1 MPLAASI
8 GMTYR
13 MVHVGLGGQGRTWLT
28 EAIPPN
34 VDAGRIEVVA
44 AVDTDPE
51 RHELARDELGLAP
64 ERCYTDLDTALTEH
78 EADFCSVV
86 TPPAAHEP
94 VIKTALSHGLDILS
108 EKPIADTLEG
118 SVRIARAVEAA
129 GAKMGLTMTHR
140 FDQDKTTFRRAVEA
154 ASPVDYLTARFT
166 GNVRERGHYSPYVH
180 EMEDMLLLDGAVHH
194 LDMLASLVDARCER
208 VYADTWVPD
217 GADYRGDCTGLVTLT
232 FADGTRA
239 HYEGS
244 YANATTLNGWGHEQ
258 FRAECA
264 DETVVLDNRN
274 VERFGRDDN
283 RAGES
288 AGRDDGEHVPPV
300 ERATWTNA
308 WLIEQFCD
316 WLGGGEP
323 MPTDVASTLRSMA
336 IVFAAIESSQ
346 TGEAVEVPELLNEAR
361 AVAQVQ

>member
-1 MPLAASI
+1 
-8 GMTYR
+8 MTYR
-13 MVHVGLGGQGRTWLT
+13 MVHVGLGSQGKRWLT

-34 VDAGRIEVVA
+34 VEASRIEVVA

-51 RHELARDELGLAP
+51 RHELAREELDLSP

-78 EADFCSVV
+78 DADCCSVV

-94 VIKTALSHGLDILS
+94 VVETALSYGLDILS

-140 FDQDKTTFRRAVEA
+140 FDRDKTTFRRAVEGA
-154 ASPVDYLTARFT
+154 GPVDYLTARFT
-166 GNVRERGHYSPYVH
+166 GNVRERGYYSPYVH
-180 EMEDMLLLDGAVHH
+180 EMENMLLLDGAVHH
-194 LDMLASLVDARCER
+194 LDMLASLVDAPCER

-258 FRAECA
+258 LRAECA
-264 DETVVLDNRN
+264 DETIILDNRN
-274 VERFGRDDN
+274 VERFGRDDD
-283 RAGES
+283 RTGGS
-288 AGRDDGEHVPPV
+288 AGRDDGERVEPV
-300 ERATWTNA
+300 ERPTWTNA

-316 WLGGGEP
+316 WLDGGEP
-323 MPTDVASTLRSMA
+323 MPTDVESNLQSMA
-336 IVFAAIESSQ
+336 VVFAAIESSE
-346 TGEAVEVPELLNEAR
+346 TGEAVDVQALLDEAR
-361 AVAQVQ
+361 AVPQPQ

>member
-1 MPLAASI
+1 MPPDASI
-8 GMTYR
+8 CMTYR
-13 MVHVGLGGQGRTWLT
+13 MVHVGLGGQGETWLT

-34 VDAGRIEVVA
+34 VEAGRIEVVA
-44 AVDTDPE
+44 AVDTDSE
-51 RHELARDELGLAP
+51 RHELAQNELGLPA
-64 ERCYTDLDTALTEH
+64 ERCYTDLDAALTDH
-78 EADFCSVV
+78 DADFCSVV

-94 VIKTALSHGLDILS
+94 VVDTALSHGLDILS

-140 FDQDKTTFRRAVEA
+140 FDQDKTTFRRAVED

-166 GNVRERGHYSPYVH
+166 GNVRDRGHYSPYVH
-180 EMEDMLLLDGAVHH
+180 EMENMLLLDGAIHH
-194 LDMLASLVDARCER
+194 LDMLAAMVEAPCER
-208 VYADTWVPD
+208 VSAETWVPD
-217 GADYRGDCTGLVTLT
+217 GADYQGDCTGLVTLT

-239 HYEGS
+239 QYEGS

-264 DETVVLDNRN
+264 DETVILDNRN
-274 VERFGRDDN
+274 VERFGRNPD

-300 ERATWTNA
+300 ERETWTNA

-316 WLGGGEP
+316 WLDGGEP
-323 MPTDVASTLRSMA
+323 MPTDVQSTLQSMA
-336 IVFAAIESSQ
+336 IVFAAIQSSE
-346 TGEAVEVPELLNEAR
+346 TGEAVNVPALLEQAHG
-361 AVAQVQ
+361 VAQVQ

>member
-1 MPLAASI
+1 
-8 GMTYR
+8 MTYR
-13 MVHVGLGGQGRTWLT
+13 MVHVGLGGQGETWLT

-34 VDAGRIEVVA
+34 VEASRVEVVA

-51 RHELARDELGLAP
+51 KHELAQDELGLSA
-64 ERCYTDLDTALTEH
+64 ERCYTDLDAALTEH
-78 EADFCSVV
+78 DADFCSVV

-94 VIKTALSHGLDILS
+94 VVDTALAHGLDILS

-140 FDQDKTTFRRAVEA
+140 FDQDKTTFRRAVDEA
-154 ASPVDYLTARFT
+154 GPVDYLTARFT
-166 GNVRERGHYSPYVH
+166 GNVRERGHYSTYVH
-180 EMEDMLLLDGAVHH
+180 EMENMLLLDGAIHH
-194 LDMLASLVDARCER
+194 LDMLAAMVDAPCER
-208 VYADTWVPD
+208 VYAETWVPEK
-217 GADYRGDCTGLVTLT
+217 ADYQGDCAGLVTLT

-239 HYEGS
+239 QYEGS

-264 DETVVLDNRN
+264 DETVILDNRG
-274 VERFGRDDN
+274 VERFERDPE

-288 AGRDDGEHVPPV
+288 ARREEGEWVDAVGRE
-300 ERATWTNA
+300 TWTNA
-308 WLIEQFCD
+308 WLIEQFCE
-316 WLGGGEP
+316 WLDGGEP
-323 MPTDVASTLRSMA
+323 MPTDVESTLQSMA
-336 IVFAAIESSQ
+336 IVFAAIESSE
-346 TGEAVEVPELLNEAR
+346 TGETVEVGRLLEEAH